1 MGYEVTN
8 VVIVQQGEDCFCKEL
23 LRVPGGVSLAKGDV
37 VIYRNCGENDESRA
51 VCACGS
57 RYVTDKD
64 LEMLM
69 AAVGATLP
77 LSSVVGRIVEIRYDE
92 EILKE
97 DDKND

>member
-8 VVIVQQGEDCFCKEL
+8 VVIAQCDRQKEL
-23 LRVPGGVSLAKGDV
+23 LRVPGGVSLAKGDI
-37 VIYRNCGENDESRA
+37 VIYRSRGENDESRA

-77 LSSVVGRIVEIRYDE
+77 LSSVVGRIVEVRYDE
-92 EILKE
+92 EDAQDEAGLEE
-97 DDKND
+97 DH